1 MLVKMEPFWQLNKE
15 KEDSELPESTL
26 SRSQVF
32 WARPS
37 PRFPR
42 GESSGMRNPC
52 WHLTLC
58 PQEYNCA
65 ARDMILHCW
74 HSLQHKHKPWPWP
87 SNSLQLSV
95 VRQREAHGKKNSETT
110 PFKPLTFTDIH
121 WPCEITSHSTE
132 HHQPVLWLLEP
143 GRWANTRSPER
154 KKFSAQSGWNDTGL
168 WLKMSKHSDYHPTAT
183 STSHIS
189 VFNKCYRPCPHVP
202 STA

>member
-74 HSLQHKHKPWPWP
+74 HSLQHKHNPWPWP

-143 GRWANTRSPER
+143 GRWANTYTYIYIYIFLSDRMPDKMTNKNPD
-154 KKFSAQSGWNDTGL
+154 KK
-168 WLKMSKHSDYHPTAT
+168 SDQ
-183 STSHIS
+183 
-189 VFNKCYRPCPHVP
+189 VFCQKAYQMICQIEYQNVWPIEC
-202 STA
+202 